1 MKQCLQNYLGISWD
15 ESSATNLQCKQ
26 AILEKFKRMSSEV
39 EIDRRVN
46 VLNAFNL
53 HIFGEYLVNWGTG
66 YR

>member
-15 ESSATNLQCKQ
+15 ESSATNLKSKQ
-26 AILEKFKRMSSEV
+26 AILEKFKRMSPEV

-53 HIFGEYLVNWGTG
+53 PIFGEDLVN
-66 YR
+66 